1 MESASGVT
9 LEKTMVA
16 TGIKRF
22 VCCLAV
28 SASLSLVPAFA
39 AGEPDKA
46 PPPGTPSP
54 SPAKPAQ
61 GMPKPGEA
69 KLDAKSDPAAPNP
82 PAPMP
87 VKTVT
92 AKTGNAG
99 DDALTG
105 EASANVRKYCTNI
118 AAAATDARFAWQSKK
133 LQELESQI
141 QSRIAE
147 LDAKQAELKS
157 LLDKHEAVAKQARE
171 TLVGIYSKMKPET
184 AATQIGA
191 LDDDMATA
199 VLAALSPRQASAIFD
214 EITPPERAAK
224 LAGMLANP
232 LAPPANKKL

>member
-1 MESASGVT
+1 MESASGGT

-28 SASLSLVPAFA
+28 SASLSLVPVFA
-39 AGEPDKA
+39 AGEPADKA
-46 PPPGTPSP
+46 PPGTPSP
-54 SPAKPAQ
+54 SSDKSTQ
-61 GMPKPGEA
+61 GMFKPGEA
-69 KLDAKSDPAAPNP
+69 KPEAISDPATQNS
-82 PAPMP
+82 PAPARM
-87 VKTVT
+87 VT
-92 AKTGNAG
+92 AKTGNSG
-99 DDALTG
+99 DDALTS
-105 EASANVRKYCTNI
+105 EASKNVRKYCTNI

-141 QSRIAE
+141 RSRIVE

-157 LLDKHEAVAKQARE
+157 LLDKHEAVSKQARE
-171 TLVGIYSKMKPET
+171 ALVGIYSKMKPET

-199 VLAALSPRQASAIFD
+199 VLAALSPRQASAIFN

-232 LAPPANKKL
+232 LAPPADKKL